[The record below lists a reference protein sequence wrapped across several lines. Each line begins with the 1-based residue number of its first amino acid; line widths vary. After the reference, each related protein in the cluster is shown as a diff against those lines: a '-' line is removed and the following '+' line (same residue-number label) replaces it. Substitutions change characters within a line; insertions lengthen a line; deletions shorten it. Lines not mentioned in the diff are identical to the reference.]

1 MAVDVAMFKEA
12 MSRFPSGVVVV
23 TTRDSQGK
31 SWGFTASSFSSV
43 SLDPPL
49 ILVCLS
55 RTAGCYQAFNSAQ
68 WFAVNVL
75 SADDEMMA
83 AGFARR
89 GADKFAGLDCGA
101 DEHGSPLLSS
111 AVATLTCQRFNVY
124 DCGDHGVFVGRVT
137 TARLVSDNSPMVYS
151 SRRFGRFAASER

>member
-1 MAVDVAMFKEA
+1 MTIDVAMFKEA
-12 MSRFPSGVVVV
+12 MSRFPSGVVVA
-23 TTRDSQGK
+23 TTRDSEGR

-49 ILVCLS
+49 VLVCLS
-55 RTAGCYQAFNSAQ
+55 RSAGCYQAFNSAQ
-68 WFAVNVL
+68 WFAINVL
-75 SADDEMMA
+75 GADDEATA
-83 AGFARR
+83 AGFAKR

-101 DEHGSPLLSS
+101 DEHGSALLPS

-137 TARLVSDNSPMVYS
+137 RARLLSDNSPLVYS
-151 SRRFGRFAASER
+151 SRRFGRFAAP